1 MTTGTVVVF
10 SSHVFSIS
18 ISRSLFFESFSTVF
32 KEVFFSFGIGISMSR
47 QVLFS
52 LSFTTMSGLFALI
65 SFCQSG
71 LACSRV

>member
-65 SFCQSG
+65 FFYQSG
-71 LACSRV
+71 LACPRV